1 MSARSS
7 YTTRTEG
14 YNVGFPSPASDYVE
28 GRLTVD
34 KLCSIGPNTRVVQTE
49 TGYAV
54 VDFSVKPKQQDTV
67 LIQYSGGTDFAK
79 VMGKAFIT
87 RDGEAL
93 EGEALD
99 DVVVLGIVTFVINR
113 IGKVDDDYPVI

>member
-1 MSARSS
+1 M
-7 YTTRTEG
+7 
-14 YNVGFPSPASDYVE
+14 
-28 GRLTVD
+28 
-34 KLCSIGPNTRVVQTE
+34 
-49 TGYAV
+49 
-54 VDFSVKPKQQDTV
+54 
-67 LIQYSGGTDFAK
+67 IQYSGGTDFAK

-113 IGKVDDDYPVI
+113 TSRNDDECPVI

>member
-1 MSARSS
+1 
-7 YTTRTEG
+7 
-14 YNVGFPSPASDYVE
+14 
-28 GRLTVD
+28 
-34 KLCSIGPNTRVVQTE
+34 TE

-67 LIQYSGGTDFAK
+67 LIQYSSGTDFAK
-79 VMGKAFIT
+79 VFGKAFIT

-113 IGKVDDDYPVI
+113 IGKDDDDYPVI

>member
-1 MSARSS
+1 M
-7 YTTRTEG
+7 
-14 YNVGFPSPASDYVE
+14 
-28 GRLTVD
+28 
-34 KLCSIGPNTRVVQTE
+34 GPNSRIVQTE

-67 LIQYSGGTDFAK
+67 LIQYTGGTDFAK

-99 DVVVLGIVTFVINR
+99 DVVVLRTVTFVINR
-113 IGKVDDDYPVI
+113 TSRNDDECPVI

>member
-1 MSARSS
+1 M
-7 YTTRTEG
+7 
-14 YNVGFPSPASDYVE
+14 GFPSPAADYVE

-34 KLCSIGPNTRVVQTE
+34 KLCGTGPNTRIVQTE

-54 VDFSVKPKQQDTV
+54 VDFSVNPKQGDTV
-67 LIQYSGGTDFAK
+67 LIQHGGGTDFAK
-79 VMGKAFIT
+79 VFGKAFIT

-113 IGKVDDDYPVI
+113 IGKDEDKCPI

>member
-1 MSARSS
+1 M
-7 YTTRTEG
+7 
-14 YNVGFPSPASDYVE
+14 GFSSPAADYVE
-28 GRLTVD
+28 RRLTVD
-34 KLCSIGPNTRVVQTE
+34 SLCGTGPNTRIVQTE

-54 VDFSVKPKQQDTV
+54 VDFSVKPKQGDTV
-67 LIQYSGGTDFAK
+67 LIQYTGGTDFAK
-79 VMGKAFIT
+79 VMGQAFIT

-113 IGKVDDDYPVI
+113 IGKDDDDYPVI

>member
-1 MSARSS
+1 M
-7 YTTRTEG
+7 
-14 YNVGFPSPASDYVE
+14 GFPSPASDYVE

-34 KLCSIGPNTRVVQTE
+34 KICSIGPNTRVVQSE

-54 VDFSVKPKQQDTV
+54 VDFSAKPKQQDTV

-79 VMGKAFIT
+79 VFGKAFIT

-113 IGKVDDDYPVI
+113 IGKDDDDYPVI

>member
-1 MSARSS
+1 M
-7 YTTRTEG
+7 
-14 YNVGFPSPASDYVE
+14 GFPSPASDYIE

-54 VDFSVKPKQQDTV
+54 VDLSVKPKQQDTV

-79 VMGKAFIT
+79 VFGKAFIT
-87 RDGEAL
+87 RDGESL

-99 DVVVLGIVTFVINR
+99 DIVVLGIVTFVINR
-113 IGKVDDDYPVI
+113 TSRNDDECPVI

>member
-1 MSARSS
+1 M
-7 YTTRTEG
+7 
-14 YNVGFPSPASDYVE
+14 GFPSPASDYVE

-54 VDFSVKPKQQDTV
+54 VDFSVKPKQGDTV
-67 LIQYSGGTDFAK
+67 LIQYTGGTDFAK

-113 IGKVDDDYPVI
+113 TSRNDDECPVI

>member
-14 YNVGFPSPASDYVE
+14 YNVGFPSPAADYVE
-28 GRLTVD
+28 VRLTVD
-34 KLCSIGPNTRVVQTE
+34 KLCGTGPNTRVVVTE

-54 VDFSVKPKQQDTV
+54 VDFSAKPKQGDTV
-67 LIQYSGGTDFAK
+67 LIQYTGGTDFAK

-99 DVVVLGIVTFVINR
+99 DVVVLGIVTYVINQTCR
-113 IGKVDDDYPVI
+113 NDDECPI

>member
-1 MSARSS
+1 M
-7 YTTRTEG
+7 EG
-14 YNVGFPSPASDYVE
+14 CNRGLSIAII
-28 GRLTVD
+28 RLCGGTVNCH

-54 VDFSVKPKQQDTV
+54 VDFFIKPKQQDTV

-79 VMGKAFIT
+79 VMGHAFIT

-113 IGKVDDDYPVI
+113 TSRNDDECPII

>member
-1 MSARSS
+1 M
-7 YTTRTEG
+7 
-14 YNVGFPSPASDYVE
+14 GFPSPASDYVE

-34 KLCSIGPNTRVVQTE
+34 KICSIGPNTRVVQTE

-93 EGEALD
+93 D

-113 IGKVDDDYPVI
+113 IWKDDDDYPVI

>member
-1 MSARSS
+1 M
-7 YTTRTEG
+7 
-14 YNVGFPSPASDYVE
+14 GFPSPAADYVE
-28 GRLTVD
+28 GRMTVD
-34 KLCSIGPNTRVVQTE
+34 KLCGTGPNTRIVQTE

-54 VDFSVKPKQQDTV
+54 VDFSVKTKQGDII

-79 VMGKAFIT
+79 IMGKAFIT

-113 IGKVDDDYPVI
+113 TSRNDDECPVI

>member
-14 YNVGFPSPASDYVE
+14 YNVGFPSPAADYVE

-34 KLCSIGPNTRVVQTE
+34 KLCGTGPNTRIVQTD

-54 VDFSVKPKQQDTV
+54 VDFSVKPKQGDTV
-67 LIQYSGGTDFAK
+67 LIQYTGGTDFAK
-79 VMGKAFIT
+79 VMGQAFIT

-93 EGEALD
+93 EGEELD

-113 IGKVDDDYPVI
+113 TSRNDDECPVI

>member
-54 VDFSVKPKQQDTV
+54 VDFSVNQSSRTRIDPV
-67 LIQYSGGTDFAK
+67 LRAVQILRKLWGRRLLL
-79 VMGKAFIT
+79 VMV
-87 RDGEAL
+87 RAL

-113 IGKVDDDYPVI
+113 TSRNDDECPVI